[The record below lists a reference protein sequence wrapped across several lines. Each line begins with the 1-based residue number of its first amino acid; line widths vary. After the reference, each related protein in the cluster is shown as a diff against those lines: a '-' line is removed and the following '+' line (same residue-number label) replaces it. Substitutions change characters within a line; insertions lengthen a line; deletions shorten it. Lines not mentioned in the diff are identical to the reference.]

1 MKKVVF
7 TAVTSVLLFGNAFA
21 QDKKVEAAHIAS
33 PNQYQLL
40 LENEEVTVL
49 KMTLKPGNR
58 ITGINTM
65 LRLFTSKKVARRR

>member
-21 QDKKVEAAHIAS
+21 QDTKVEAAHIAS

-49 KMTLKPGNR
+49 KMTLKPG
-58 ITGINTM
+58 TGINTM